1 MDVLN
6 VISISLMA
14 LAIVFVIWQVV
25 RDDNNGED

>member
-6 VISISLMA
+6 FISLSFMA

-25 RDDNNGED
+25 RDDDEED

>member
-14 LAIVFVIWQVV
+14 LAIVFVLWHII
-25 RDDNNGED
+25 RDDDEED